1 MIPTAHPEE
10 GKKIGKVG
18 LVGWPV
24 EHSVSP
30 AMHNAAF
37 SALDLPWRYSLLPT
51 PPGEVGSVL
60 AQIREQ
66 GYLGA
71 NVTAPHKLAVIPF
84 LDELTDA
91 SRDIGAVNTII
102 AQDGRL
108 IGYNTDGEGFLA
120 ALKEAGCDPS
130 GQGVLVLGAGGGA
143 RSVVCALAQSG
154 CAITIHNRTRE
165 RAARLV
171 QDMRGRC
178 TRYRGAR
185 LAQVRD
191 LRVLDL
197 AAFDLLVNATSIGM
211 RPDVRS
217 SPWPED
223 LAIPP
228 HWTVYDLVYNPE
240 ETWLLARARA
250 AGAKT
255 VGGLGMLVHQGALA
269 FELWT
274 GKAPPVE
281 VMYAAA
287 REALQ

>member
-1 MIPTAHPEE
+1 
-10 GKKIGKVG
+10 
-18 LVGWPV
+18 
-24 EHSVSP
+24 
-30 AMHNAAF
+30 
-37 SALDLPWRYSLLPT
+37 
-51 PPGEVGSVL
+51 
-60 AQIREQ
+60 
-66 GYLGA
+66 
-71 NVTAPHKLAVIPF
+71 
-84 LDELTDA
+84 
-91 SRDIGAVNTII
+91 
-102 AQDGRL
+102 
-108 IGYNTDGEGFLA
+108 
-120 ALKEAGCDPS
+120 
-130 GQGVLVLGAGGGA
+130 
-143 RSVVCALAQSG
+143 
-154 CAITIHNRTRE
+154 
-165 RAARLV
+165 
-171 QDMRGRC
+171 
-178 TRYRGAR
+178 